1 MEDKDTMEEFL
12 IKQEKRAMRKFYA
25 WMILGSFL
33 VFSTITL
40 IFTIFNVAK

>member
-1 MEDKDTMEEFL
+1 MKDMEEFL
-12 IKQEKRAMRKFYA
+12 KEQDKKAVRKFYA